1 MPQIDPV
8 ILQLRADVKQ
18 YQNEIRAAT
27 VLVSNQLDRQERSIL
42 SLEQQTERSTAR
54 IGERFSSMGQRI
66 AGFVGGFALGAVVRE
81 MASLADQSKQ
91 LESQLRLATAT
102 FGTFGK
108 AQTDVQRISELT
120 RGSLEATTKLYAG
133 FIRASQET
141 GRTQGDAARATQT
154 FAEAL
159 KIGGAGAEE
168 AASAT
173 LQFNQ
178 ALQSGVLRGDEFNS
192 IMEASPRIARLLAE
206 SLGVPIGQL
215 RAMAEQGKI
224 TSDVLFRALT
234 DRKFTAGID
243 AEFKQVPVTFGDAM
257 QVIENAAVTTFGK
270 FDQGGQFSNALVAF
284 LGTGTSTFQGLTSKA
299 EQFGADTR
307 AVFDG
312 LGNVFD
318 PLDAGAALV
327 FDALGIRIYSVR
339 EQIASLL
346 TSFDGFL
353 NIDANIENA
362 FKRGL
367 NRAIDRAGG
376 GKKFEMSAISNL
388 GGNFKAGARVS
399 SARSRVDA
407 SARRLEGLGYVVPR
421 NADGSVNEAGI
432 VRRPIAAPRASAPAA
447 SASGGASARPR
458 ASGGGRVR
466 SRATEDVDSAG
477 SLIAAIRKDLL
488 SIEQRGGT
496 LIRTEAEDLER
507 SSKNFRSVFGEEGQ
521 SALDNIS
528 KEYDRARDAEVEAKT
543 DAEDRAQDLRER
555 NVYQLAGLYESLF
568 QEGTDGLWRNFKD
581 QGLRTL
587 ALVAAQA
594 TIASFSKGGGGL
606 GSLFGNL
613 NKGLGA
619 AFGAGASG
627 PLSLF
632 GRASGGYVSPG
643 QTVRVNEG
651 RGAGVELLRMGSQGG
666 TVIPLGQTRAAQRGG
681 GTTVMQT
688 IQVDARGSVMN
699 DKFASQILA
708 QADGNA
714 RQVISAN
721 NGAIRKSYPATA
733 DRFGKLG
740 TVG

>member
-18 YQNEIRAAT
+18 YQNEIRAT
-27 VLVSNQLDRQERSIL
+27 TTLVSNQLDRQERSIL
-42 SLEQQTERSTAR
+42 SLEAQTERSTAR

-66 AGFVGGFALGAVVRE
+66 AGFVGGFALGAIIRE

-91 LESQLRLATAT
+91 LESQLKLATAT
-102 FGTFGK
+102 FGTFGQ
-108 AQTDVQRISELT
+108 AQTDVQRISDLT
-120 RGSLEATTKLYAG
+120 RTSLEATTKLYAG

-141 GRTQGDAARATQT
+141 GRTQSDAARATQT

-192 IMEASPRIARLLAE
+192 IMEASPRIARLLAQ

-215 RAMAEQGKI
+215 RTMAEQGKI

-284 LGTGTSTFQGLTSKA
+284 LGTGTATFKGMTDQA
-299 EQFGADTR
+299 EQFGADAR

-318 PLDAGAALV
+318 PLDANAAKV

-339 EQIASLL
+339 EQISSLL
-346 TSFDGFL
+346 HSIDSAR
-353 NIDANIENA
+353 NILPNLQNQAN
-362 FKRGL
+362 
-367 NRAIDRAGG
+367 AIDRRLFGRQFGAD
-376 GKKFEMSAISNL
+376 APLANA
-388 GGNFKAGARVS
+388 GGNFDRGTR
-399 SARSRVDA
+399 RSDA
-407 SARRLEGLGYVVPR
+407 ASRRDRAARRLEGLGYVVPR

-432 VRRPIAAPRASAPAA
+432 VRRPTAPRRTTAAPS
-447 SASGGASARPR
+447 SGGGGGGSRPR
-458 ASGGGRVR
+458 SSGGGR
-466 SRATEDVDSAG
+466 STARAGNDADSAG

-488 SIEQRGGT
+488 AIDQRGGT
-496 LIRTEAEDLER
+496 LIRTEAEDLEK
-507 SSKNFRSVFGEEGQ
+507 SSRNFRSVFGDEGQ
-521 SALDNIS
+521 SSLDDIS
-528 KEYDRARDAEVEAKT
+528 KDYDRARDAELEAKT
-543 DAEDRAQDLRER
+543 DAEERAQDLRER

-568 QEGTDGLWRNFKD
+568 QEGTTGLWRNFKD
-581 QGLRTL
+581 QALRTL

-594 TIASFSKGGGGL
+594 TIASFTSGGGGA
-606 GSLFGNL
+606 GSLFGNIA
-613 NKGLGA
+613 KGLTS
-619 AFGAGASG
+619 AFGGGSQGGG
-627 PLSLF
+627 PLSMF
-632 GRASGGYVSPG
+632 GRASGGYVGPG

-651 RGAGVELLRMGSQGG
+651 RGSGAELLRMGAQGG
-666 TVIPLGQTRAAQRGG
+666 TVIPLGQTQAVQRGG
-681 GTTVMQT
+681 GTTVIHAPQFNLRGAVVTRELYRDMQR
-688 IQVDARGSVMN
+688 I
-699 DKFASQILA
+699 SQQSAA
-708 QADGNA
+708 QAGGVAYKQALSDTPA
-714 RQVISAN
+714 RLS
-721 NGAIRKSYPATA
+721 KSET
-733 DRFGKLG
+733 LG
-740 TVG
+740 T